1 MISKSQISYIKSL
14 HQKKYRKEYRQFIVE
29 GEKLCDEFIQSNR
42 IIKQIYLLDS
52 KRVKYEDL
60 LSKISKKVEI
70 VEVKQE
76 DLIKMSAMSTAPDV
90 LMLVD
95 MPEELSLN
103 DAQIDYQEQLTLVLD
118 GVRDPGNFGT
128 IIRIAD
134 WFGIKHIICSND
146 CVEVYNPKVIQST
159 MGSVL
164 RVDIIYTELD
174 SFLSGIKGANVYGA
188 LLEGENIYKMDA
200 KMKGLLLMGS
210 ESHGISEALMD
221 FITHPITIPSW
232 GAAESLNVAVATAI
246 LCSEAK
252 RRDN

>member
-14 HQKKYRKEYRQFIVE
+14 HQKKFRKEYRQFIIE
-29 GEKLCDEFIQSNR
+29 GEKLCDEFIQSNSL
-42 IIKQIYLLDS
+42 IKQIYLLDS

-90 LMLVD
+90 MMLVD
-95 MPEELSLN
+95 MPLDLSTE
-103 DAQIDYQEQLTLVLD
+103 DVKIDYAHDLTLALD
-118 GVRDPGNFGT
+118 GVRDPGNLGT

-146 CVEVYNPKVIQST
+146 CVELYNPKVIQST

-164 RVDIIYTELD
+164 RVEVVYTDLNAYL
-174 SFLSGIKGANVYGA
+174 LSLKGTNVYGA
-188 LLEGENIYKMDA
+188 LLEGENIYKMEG
-200 KMKGLLLMGS
+200 KMSGLLLMGS
-210 ESHGISEALMD
+210 ESHGISKELMS
-221 FITHPITIPSW
+221 FITDPVTIPAW